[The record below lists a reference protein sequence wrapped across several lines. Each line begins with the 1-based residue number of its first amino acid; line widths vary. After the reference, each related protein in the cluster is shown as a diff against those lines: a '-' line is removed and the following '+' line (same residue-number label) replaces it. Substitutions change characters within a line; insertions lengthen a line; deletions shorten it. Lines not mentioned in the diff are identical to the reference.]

1 MMLKIQNL
9 YKSYGSFQAVCDLN
23 LSIQKGEI
31 FGFVGHNGAGKTT
44 TMKIIAGLLTA
55 TSGSI
60 SINGIDGIRQNR
72 EIKHMI
78 GYMPDFF
85 GVYDNLKAIEYM
97 EFYASLYGITGSEV
111 RKTCRSLMDL
121 VNLSDKETTYV
132 DSLSRGMKQRLC
144 LARCLVHN
152 PELLLLDEPAS
163 GLDPQARF
171 EMKEILKNLGSM
183 GKTIIIS
190 SHILPEL
197 ADMCTTIGIMK
208 QGRML
213 LHGSV
218 EDILTHAQNSGT
230 TLTIRTMT
238 NQETAIRIL
247 KEDPNVHKV
256 SIREEELNVQ
266 FSGTEMDLAQLIRL
280 LVVNNV
286 LISSFHREKGNL
298 EALFLEVN
306 GNPDGKEQKGGAL

>member
-1 MMLKIQNL
+1 MENMLEIKNL
-9 YKSYGSFQAVCDLN
+9 YKNYGNFQAVSDLN
-23 LSIQKGEI
+23 LSIKKGEL

-60 SINGIDGIRQNR
+60 TVNGVDAIHNNK
-72 EIKHMI
+72 EIKRMI

-85 GVYDNLKAIEYM
+85 GVYDNLKAMEYM
-97 EFYASLYGITGSEV
+97 EFYASMYGITGQMAKE
-111 RKTCRSLMDL
+111 TCRNLMEL
-121 VNLSDKETTYV
+121 VNLSDKENTYV

-171 EMKEILKNLGSM
+171 EMKEVLKNLSSM

-197 ADMCTTIGIMK
+197 ADMCDTIGIMK
-208 QGRML
+208 RGRML

-218 EDILTHAQNSGT
+218 DEILSHAERGT
-230 TLTIRTMT
+230 TLDIKVLT
-238 NQETAIRIL
+238 NQETAVRIL
-247 KEDPNVHKV
+247 KEDPYVHKV
-256 SIREEELNVQ
+256 SVREGELSVEY
-266 FSGTEMDLAQLIRL
+266 SGSENELAQLMRT
-280 LVVNNV
+280 LVLNNV
-286 LISSFHREKGNL
+286 LISGFHKEKGNL
-298 EALFLEVN
+298 ETLFLEVT
-306 GNPDGKEQKGGAL
+306 GSLHDADAK

>member
-1 MMLKIQNL
+1 MLEIRNL
-9 YKSYGSFQAVCDLN
+9 YKNYGNFQAVCDLN
-23 LSIQKGEI
+23 LSIRKGEL

-60 SINGIDGIRQNR
+60 TVNGVDAIHNKK
-72 EIKHMI
+72 EIKQMI

-85 GVYDNLKAIEYM
+85 GVYDNLRAIEYM
-97 EFYASLYGITGSEV
+97 EFYASMYGIKGPNV
-111 RKTCRSLMDL
+111 RQSCRNLMEL
-121 VNLSDKETTYV
+121 VNLADKERAYV

-171 EMKEILKNLGSM
+171 EMKEILKNLSAM

-197 ADMCTTIGIMK
+197 ADMCTTVGIMK
-208 QGRML
+208 QGHML
-213 LHGSV
+213 LNGPV
-218 EDILTHAQNSGT
+218 DEILSHAERGT
-230 TLTIRTMT
+230 TLDIRVLT
-238 NQETAIRIL
+238 NQETAVRIL
-247 KEDPNVHKV
+247 KEDPHVHKV
-256 SIREEELNVQ
+256 SILESELNIEY
-266 FSGTEMDLAQLIRL
+266 SGNEYDLAQLMRM
-280 LVVNNV
+280 LVLNNV
-286 LISSFHREKGNL
+286 LISGFHKEKGNL
-298 EALFLEVN
+298 ETLFLEVTGDLHN
-306 GNPDGKEQKGGAL
+306 ANH